1 VAQVLALLRA
11 EARVVP
17 LSSVVRGVATHPE
30 DDLILATATSGAA
43 DYLITGDSKLQQLG
57 TFRSVTILS
66 PRAFL
71 ERLQAR

>member
-1 VAQVLALLRA
+1 M
-11 EARVVP
+11 
-17 LSSVVRGVATHPE
+17 
-30 DDLILATATSGAA
+30 
-43 DYLITGDSKLQQLG
+43 ITGDSKLQQLG